1 MFQLVSPV
9 GTKLKRRMFFI
20 SVFGVTAPD
29 EYVILK
35 VTQDTSVCDA
45 IAQVRDLCSSFE
57 AYEHTSSLQKSIFRN
72 KHVIYMLETLSG

>member
-1 MFQLVSPV
+1 MDTFPVLYLFTMDSTSVNFQLANPI

-35 VTQDTSVCDA
+35 VTQDTSVYDA
-45 IAQVRDLCSSFE
+45 IAQVFSFDI
-57 AYEHTSSLQKSIFRN
+57 A
-72 KHVIYMLETLSG
+72 

>member
-1 MFQLVSPV
+1 MPLQLVSPV

-35 VTQDTSVCDA
+35 VTQETSVYDA
-45 IAQVRDLCSSFE
+45 IQQVS
-57 AYEHTSSLQKSIFRN
+57 Y
-72 KHVIYMLETLSG
+72 

>member
-45 IAQVRDLCSSFE
+45 IAQVRDFE
-57 AYEHTSSLQKSIFRN
+57 AYGHTSSLQKSIFRN
-72 KHVIYMLETLSG
+72 KHVIYTLETLSG

>member
-1 MFQLVSPV
+1 MYCTELLFPSQLMNPV

-35 VTQDTSVCDA
+35 VTQDTSVYDA
-45 IAQVRDLCSSFE
+45 IAQV
-57 AYEHTSSLQKSIFRN
+57 
-72 KHVIYMLETLSG
+72 LETVAVSFLTKVVIFCTTKFAIDFIY